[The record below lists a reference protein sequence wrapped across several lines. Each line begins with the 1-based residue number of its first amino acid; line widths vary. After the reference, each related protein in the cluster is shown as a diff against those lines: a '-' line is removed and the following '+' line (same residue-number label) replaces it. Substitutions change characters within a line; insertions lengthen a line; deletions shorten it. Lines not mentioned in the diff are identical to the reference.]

1 LNEET
6 PMSTADI
13 DPESRCRIPLPLR
26 EDLDTEG
33 QRTFDFYTSGTLRG
47 LRGPAGIW
55 LHSPRLAELYQPLG
69 TYLRS
74 GAGLSEPVREVC
86 VLATAREFNN
96 AFEWAAHEP
105 EALRVG
111 VPEQIIQSIKFREP
125 SAEMDA
131 PFGTVVELV
140 REAFTAG
147 SVSAATYDAAVALL
161 GVPLLIDLIS
171 LAGMYAS
178 TAAMLTVFDM
188 QLDAGETHLLPSLK

>member
-1 LNEET
+1 
-6 PMSTADI
+6 MSTADI

-96 AFEWAAHEP
+96 ASSGRRTSQKPCASVCRNRSFN
-105 EALRVG
+105 
-111 VPEQIIQSIKFREP
+111 P
-125 SAEMDA
+125 SNSGSRA
-131 PFGTVVELV
+131 PRWMRRSG
-140 REAFTAG
+140 
-147 SVSAATYDAAVALL
+147 
-161 GVPLLIDLIS
+161 
-171 LAGMYAS
+171 
-178 TAAMLTVFDM
+178 
-188 QLDAGETHLLPSLK
+188 PSSN